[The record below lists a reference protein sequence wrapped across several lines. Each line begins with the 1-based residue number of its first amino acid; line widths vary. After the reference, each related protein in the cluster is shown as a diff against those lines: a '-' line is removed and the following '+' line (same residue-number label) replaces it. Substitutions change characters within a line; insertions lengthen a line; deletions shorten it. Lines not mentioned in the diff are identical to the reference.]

1 MPDDPIHQPH
11 DKLFKQGFGDPVN
24 AAGFLRHQLP
34 DAIAESIDWERLALQ
49 PGSFVDSHF
58 RQHESD
64 LLFSA
69 TIGGGDCLV
78 YLLFEHQVS
87 EDPLIALRL
96 LRYMVRIW
104 ESWIKEKP
112 GKTLPVIVPVVLA
125 QNETAWRIPNVFSSL
140 LDLPTGREGD
150 FAPFVPDFQF
160 QLVQLAGIPYEALR
174 GTPAGILVLRV
185 MKAERSGQLLSDPVW
200 EESLLQQIP
209 GSVFEMLLRYLLD
222 ADVDSAGFHRR
233 LNAISQTELKDSA
246 MTLAQQIRQEGRKEG
261 KLEGKLEGRLEG
273 LREAILD
280 SLAIRFAVV
289 PGGITEGIRKID
301 SESRLRALH
310 QASLRAESLDAFSR
324 EL

>member
-1 MPDDPIHQPH
+1 MPDETIHQPH
-11 DKLFKQGFGDPVN
+11 DKLFKQSFGDPEN
-24 AAGFLRHQLP
+24 AAGFLRHHLP
-34 DAIAESIDWERLALQ
+34 ASVAEAIIWERLVLQ

-69 TIGGGDCLV
+69 SIGGGDGLV
-78 YLLFEHQVS
+78 YLLFEHQVN

-104 ESWIKEKP
+104 ESHHKDRPEKP
-112 GKTLPVIVPVVLA
+112 LPVIVPVVLA
-125 QNETAWRIPNVFSSL
+125 QNETEWRISDRFSSL
-140 LDLPTGREGD
+140 LDLPIGLETD
-150 FAPFVPDFQF
+150 LAPFVPDFRF
-160 QLVQLAGIPYEALR
+160 QLVQLAGIPYDALR

-209 GSVFEMLLRYLLD
+209 GPVFEMLLRYLLD
-222 ADVDSAGFHRR
+222 ADVDSEGFHRR
-233 LNAISQTELKDSA
+233 LNEISQTELKDSA

-261 KLEGKLEGRLEG
+261 ELEGKLEGRLEG
-273 LREAILD
+273 LREAVLD
-280 SLAIRFAVV
+280 SLAIRFACV
-289 PGGITEGIRKID
+289 PDGMTEAVRKID

-310 QASLRAESLDAFSR
+310 QASLRAESLDAFADN
-324 EL
+324 L